1 MTQLKAI
8 LIGAGARGAGGYAPY
23 ALDYPHELE
32 FVAVAEADPVRRLR
46 FAEKH
51 GIDPERC
58 YESWEPLL
66 AAERMADIAVICTQD
81 RMHYAPTMQALR
93 QKYHVLLEKPMSPD
107 PGECLDMEQAARD
120 HDRLLTICHVLRYTP
135 FWSTIK
141 RVIDSGAIGEIASI
155 QLNENVGYW
164 HIAHSFV
171 RGNWNHSDKA
181 SPMILAKS
189 CHDMD
194 VLSWLMDKPCLRVSS
209 YGSLMHFHEGRAP
222 EGSADRCLD
231 CAVEPDCPYSAPR
244 FYLSDQYKG
253 WAGHFTPELT
263 KASIIQGL
271 RETDYGRC
279 VYRSDN
285 NVVDH
290 QVVNM
295 EFEGGATAMF
305 SMCGFTFEQ
314 ERRIQI
320 MGTRGELR
328 GEEGK
333 ITVFDF
339 LTHQQ
344 TEIAIPSQ
352 ASGHGGGDSGI
363 VRSFLKEV
371 RGYSGQESLTS
382 ASASVRSHLM
392 AFAAE
397 ESRLHQGKS
406 IDLNEFAKEWT
417 TRKQTAEQPK

>member
-1 MTQLKAI
+1 MSQMQAV

-23 ALDYPHELE
+23 ALDYPHELT
-32 FVAVAEADPVRRLR
+32 FVAVAEADPARRIR
-46 FAEKH
+46 FAEKY
-51 GIDPERC
+51 GIPPERC

-66 AAERMADIAVICTQD
+66 AEPRLADIAVICTQD
-81 RMHYAPTMQALR
+81 RMHYGPTMQALDK
-93 QKYHVLLEKPMSPD
+93 KYHVLLEKPMSPE
-107 PGECLDMEQAARD
+107 PKECLEMEQAAIRN
-120 HDRLLTICHVLRYTP
+120 DRLLTICHVLRYTP

-141 RVIDSGAIGEIASI
+141 RVIQEGTIGEIASI

-171 RGNWNHSDKA
+171 RGNWNNSDKA

-194 VLSWLMDKPCLRVSS
+194 VLSWLMDRPCTQVTSF
-209 YGSLMHFHEGRAP
+209 GSLMHFREEQAP
-222 EGSADRCLD
+222 EGSTDRCMD
-231 CAVEPDCPYSAPR
+231 CKVESTCPYSAPR
-244 FYLSDQYKG
+244 FYLSDEYKG
-253 WAGHFTPELT
+253 WAGHFTQELT
-263 KASIIQGL
+263 KPNIIQRL
-271 RETDYGRC
+271 WETDYGRC

-305 SMCGFTFEQ
+305 SMCGFTYEQ

-328 GEEGK
+328 GEEDK

-339 LTHQQ
+339 LSGQK
-344 TEIAIPSQ
+344 TEITIPSQ
-352 ASGHGGGDSGI
+352 SSGHGGGDSGI
-363 VRSFLKEV
+363 VASFLSEV
-371 RGYSGQESLTS
+371 RNYNGQESLTS
-382 ASASVRSHLM
+382 ASASVRSHLI

-397 ESRLHQGKS
+397 KSRLNHGQS
-406 IDLNEFAKEWT
+406 INLNEYAQELMAKEET
-417 TRKQTAEQPK
+417 LK

>member
-23 ALDYPHELE
+23 ALDYPHELT

-46 FAEKH
+46 FAKNH
-51 GIDPERC
+51 GIPPERC

-66 AAERMADIAVICTQD
+66 AEPRLADIAVICTQD
-81 RMHYAPTMQALR
+81 RMHYGPTMQALK

-107 PGECLDMEQAARD
+107 PKECLEMEQAAREN
-120 HDRLLTICHVLRYTP
+120 DRLLTICHVLRYTP

-141 RVIDSGAIGEIASI
+141 RVIQQGTIGEIASI

-171 RGNWNHSDKA
+171 RGNWNNSDKA

-194 VLSWLMDKPCLRVSS
+194 VLSWLMDRPCTQVTSF
-209 YGSLMHFHEGRAP
+209 GSLMHFREDQAP

-231 CAVEPDCPYSAPR
+231 CKVESTCPYSAPR

-253 WAGHFTPELT
+253 WAGHFTHELT
-263 KASIIQGL
+263 KANIIQGL
-271 RETDYGRC
+271 RDTDYGRC

-305 SMCGFTFEQ
+305 SMCGFTYEQ

-328 GEEGK
+328 GEEGT
-333 ITVFDF
+333 ITVYDF
-339 LTHQQ
+339 LTGQK
-344 TEIAIPSQ
+344 TEISIPSQ

-363 VRSFLKEV
+363 VASFLQEV

-382 ASASVRSHLM
+382 ASASVRSHLI

-397 ESRLHQGKS
+397 ESRLNHGKS
-406 IDLNEFAKEWT
+406 INLNEYARELMAQESASK
-417 TRKQTAEQPK
+417 

>member
-1 MTQLKAI
+1 MSQLTAV
-8 LIGAGARGAGGYAPY
+8 LIGAGSRGAGGYAPY
-23 ALDYPHELE
+23 ALDYPHELK
-32 FVAVAEADPVRRLR
+32 FVAVAETDPVRRDKM
-46 FAEKH
+46 AQAH
-51 GIDPERC
+51 GIPPESC
-58 YESWEPLL
+58 YESWEGLL
-66 AAERMADIAVICTQD
+66 AQPQLAHIAVICTQD
-81 RMHYAPTMQALR
+81 RMHYEPTMLALSK
-93 QKYHVLLEKPMSPD
+93 KYHVLLEKPMSPD
-107 PGECLDMEQAARD
+107 PLECLDMEQAARD
-120 HDRLLTICHVLRYTP
+120 NDRLLTICHVLRYTP
-135 FWSTIK
+135 FWSAVKQAITEG
-141 RVIDSGAIGEIASI
+141 RIGEVASI

-171 RGNWNHSDKA
+171 RGNWNNSDSS

-194 VLSWLMDKPCLRVSS
+194 VLSWLMDKPCTHVSS
-209 YGSLMHFHEGRAP
+209 FGSLMHFNADHAP

-231 CAVEPDCPYSAPR
+231 CSVEATCPYSAPR
-244 FYLSDQYKG
+244 FYLSNQFKG
-253 WAGHFTPELT
+253 WARHFSQDLAKEN
-263 KASIIQGL
+263 IVQGM

-328 GEEGK
+328 AEEDK
-333 ITVFDF
+333 ITLYDF
-339 LTHQQ
+339 LTHQK
-344 TEIAIPSQ
+344 TEITIPPQS
-352 ASGHGGGDSGI
+352 AGHGGGDAGI
-363 VRSFLKEV
+363 VRSFLNEV
-371 RGYSGQESLTS
+371 RHCSGQEGLTS
-382 ASASVRSHLM
+382 AAASVRSHLM

-397 ESRLHQGKS
+397 ESRLNGGKAIILS
-406 IDLNEFAKEWT
+406 DYAKDLAAVK
-417 TRKQTAEQPK
+417 